1 MKSTSTK
8 RHSRKL
14 KYDKRS
20 EEFSTEETRE
30 IEYKGKEEYLAAHD
44 KLALQVKTLTV
55 RDAEKHSELLKE
67 ADTAGRLVRTA
78 ELTGGTT

>member
-1 MKSTSTK
+1 MKSTITK
-8 RHSRKL
+8 RYSRKL
-14 KYDKRS
+14 SYDYSS

-44 KLALQVKTLTV
+44 KLALQVKTLTI

-67 ADTAGRLVRTA
+67 AEAAGRVVRTA